1 MRHRLGPRTLRVLL
15 NLWPPFLGA
24 GIRVRAIA
32 TDWSYARV
40 ELVHGLLNSNVF
52 GMHFGGSL
60 YAMTDPFPAILL
72 QKQLGPDFKVVDQAA
87 RIEYL
92 KPGHGRV
99 RVETRVAPGE
109 AARLR
114 EAGRDG
120 AKLLPEYPVEVI
132 DEDGDVVARVYRTVY
147 VRRRRDA
154 PPPAGSAAA

>member
-1 MRHRLGPRTLRVLL
+1 MRQRIGPRTLRVLL

-32 TDWSYARV
+32 ADWSYARV
-40 ELVHGLLNSNVF
+40 ELVHGPLNANFF
-52 GMHFGGSL
+52 GTHFGGSL

-99 RVETRVAPGE
+99 RVETRLPAGE
-109 AARLR
+109 AERLR
-114 EAGRDG
+114 EAGKDG

-132 DEDGDVVARVYRTVY
+132 DEDGDVVARVHRTVY

-154 PPPAGSAAA
+154 APAAGSSTA